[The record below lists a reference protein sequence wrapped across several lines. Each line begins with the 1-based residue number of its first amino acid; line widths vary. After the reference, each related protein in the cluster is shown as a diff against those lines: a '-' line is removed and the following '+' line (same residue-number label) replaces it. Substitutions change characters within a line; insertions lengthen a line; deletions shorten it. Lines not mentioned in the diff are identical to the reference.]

1 LAALAM
7 RPTATDGLMRRFIPY
22 LLLGL
27 LVAIAIAA
35 HLGGLADV
43 LSFEAISRQRET
55 LQDLVASHP
64 VLAPLSFAA
73 AYVAVAALA
82 LPVAAILSLLGGF
95 LFGVWLGSALVLI
108 SATAGATIVFLLA
121 RSAFGEPLR
130 RKAGPLYDK
139 VAANMRENAFGYLL
153 FMRLVPLFPFF
164 LVNLVAALFDMT
176 TRRFVLASLVGMAPA
191 TVIYVNFGRQLG
203 TVGDVGDLLSPGVI
217 GALTALGLLVLTPV
231 IYRQWS
237 GRQSTASDT
246 AEDRHGADGV

>member
-1 LAALAM
+1 M
-7 RPTATDGLMRRFIPY
+7 MMRRYIPY
-22 LLLGL
+22 LLVGL
-27 LVAIAIAA
+27 LMAVAIAA
-35 HLGGLADV
+35 HVAGLADILSPEAV
-43 LSFEAISRQRET
+43 LAKRQA

-64 VLAPLSFAA
+64 VLAPFGFAA
-73 AYVAVAALA
+73 VYVIIAALA

-95 LFGVWLGSALVLI
+95 LFGAWLGSALVLI

-176 TRRFVLASLVGMAPA
+176 ARRFVLATFVGMAPA
-191 TVIYVNFGRQLG
+191 TVIYVNFGRQIG
-203 TVGDVGDLLSPGVI
+203 TVTNAGDLLSPGVI
-217 GALTALGLLVLTPV
+217 VALTGLGVLVLTPV

-237 GRQSTASDT
+237 RRNSKTTDK
-246 AEDRHGADGV
+246 AEGATHGADGV